1 MGDLLPLDGDDIDL
15 RDAVWAGEPRSAAVK
30 VEPAVQPLAA
40 HRSTYARVIKPLGD
54 RLLALV
60 LVIFLA
66 PLMLAIAVGV
76 RITLGRPV
84 LYRQV
89 RMGKDGRTF
98 VLWKFRTMLPDRRQ
112 RRVPV
117 KVDLRVCH
125 KRQDDPRHVPFGTF
139 LRRTSL
145 DELPQLLNVLAGH
158 MSLVGPRPEL
168 VELVERYEPWQHQ
181 RHVVKPGLT
190 GLWQVSVRGEGMM
203 HDNVHLDLEYLKTL
217 SLRTDLR
224 ILLRTPR
231 VLLVRSGS

>member
-1 MGDLLPLDGDDIDL
+1 MGDLLRREGDELDL
-15 RDAVWAGEPRSAAVK
+15 RDGIWLGEPVPAAVTI
-30 VEPAVQPLAA
+30 EPVVQPPAA
-40 HRSTYARVIKPLGD
+40 HRSAYARIVKPLGD

-60 LVIFLA
+60 MVIVLA
-66 PLMLAIAVGV
+66 PVLIAIAVGV
-76 RITLGRPV
+76 RLTLGRPIV
-84 LYRQV
+84 YRQV

-117 KVDLRVCH
+117 MVDLRVCH
-125 KRQDDPRHVPFGTF
+125 KREDDPRHVPFGTF

-168 VELVERYEPWQHQ
+168 VELVEQYEPWQHQ
-181 RHVVKPGLT
+181 RHVVRPGLT
-190 GLWQVSVRGEGMM
+190 GLWQVSGRGEGMM
-203 HDNVHLDLEYLKTL
+203 HDNVHLDLEYLQSL

-224 ILLRTPR
+224 IMLRTPR
-231 VLLVRSGS
+231 ALLVRSGS